1 MVLNVAATF
10 VNLPGDVISVRTI
23 TCMDKIDII
32 LLLLLHHAHGDF
44 FEVTDLFICQVG
56 RTPVE
61 SSCVQ
66 LERNTLQFLT
76 QS

>member
-44 FEVTDLFICQVG
+44 VEVTDLFICLSGVDSRYYRSG
-56 RTPVE
+56 IDYF
-61 SSCVQ
+61 C
-66 LERNTLQFLT
+66 
-76 QS
+76 